1 MPPFDQSA
9 KFAIKQVLSSKS
21 KEEISLA
28 AFPMRLRIF
37 LVPELNVLTVQIV
50 SDNVTTDQI
59 LSDLLSPEDQG
70 SQLMLEETQM
80 ITS

>member
-1 MPPFDQSA
+1 
-9 KFAIKQVLSSKS
+9 
-21 KEEISLA
+21 
-28 AFPMRLRIF
+28 MRVRIF

-50 SDNVTTDQI
+50 SENVTTDQI

-80 ITS
+80 ITSQT